1 MSAAQNFINAIN
13 GFNTTEV
20 DWKGDTISLPVR
32 PVVFSYDGLR
42 PVRKRNVVNLQQLKT
57 LMEKGPVDIHWQN
70 DGIAVKL
77 HCLEDKDNSGTLRG
91 RAVLHDN
98 NKRFS
103 LSLVTVTMT
112 ENLQVPKEVIERIQ
126 WLAPRINAVAAAA
139 G

>member
-13 GFNTTEV
+13 GFNATEV

-32 PVVFSYDGLR
+32 PVVFSYDGLQ
-42 PVRKRNVVNLQQLKT
+42 PVRKRDIVNFQQLKT
-57 LMEKGPVDIHWQN
+57 LMEKGPVDLHWQN

-77 HCLEDKDNSGTLRG
+77 HCLEDNSGTLRG

-112 ENLQVPKEVIERIQ
+112 ENLQVPKEVIEQIQ
-126 WLAPRINAVAAAA
+126 WLAPRINAVAAAR
-139 G
+139 

>member
-20 DWKGDTISLPVR
+20 DWKGDTISFPVR
-32 PVVFSYDGLR
+32 PVVFSYDGLK
-42 PVRKRNVVNLQQLKT
+42 PVRKRDVKNFQQLKT
-57 LMEKGPVDIHWQN
+57 LMKKGPVDLHWQN
-70 DGIAVKL
+70 DGIAIKL
-77 HCLEDKDNSGTLRG
+77 HCLEDNSSGTLRG

-98 NKRFS
+98 NKQFS

-139 G
+139 R